1 MIVSK
6 KAPGK
11 KSITLVM
18 NGWCVPFSG
27 VEIISSRVRFG
38 SEIAADYQNTRV
50 CFGEFVADGCR
61 ENPKI

>member
-18 NGWCVPFSG
+18 NGWCVLFRSQIMQG
-27 VEIISSRVRFG
+27 MTHEIPAYTGSS
-38 SEIAADYQNTRV
+38 YL
-50 CFGEFVADGCR
+50 
-61 ENPKI
+61 